1 MNNLELTFIIFC
13 MDLNKI
19 YEDILISEL
28 IVARGCTEPIA
39 LALAGAKVFETLK
52 IIPKK
57 IEAYISGNI
66 IKNVQGVII
75 PKTHNKKGA
84 IPAIL
89 AGLIV
94 GSTKNELDILND
106 FKDEN
111 IELLNKL
118 IKDEIVTI
126 NLAKSCKNLYIKL
139 IAKYED
145 QTATIIIEDFHNNFT
160 YMELNG
166 KVLYS
171 KKDAIKRKKE
181 QYNLLNIESIY
192 NFALNNNLERI
203 KPYLKRQID
212 YNYAIAKEGIKNKY
226 GSEIGKIILN
236 HSKNSLKEKAKALTS
251 AASDARMGGCNLPV
265 VIISGSGNQGITT
278 SVPLVVY
285 SQELNLDEDTLLR
298 GLTLSD
304 LVALEEKKDI
314 GRLSAFCGAIS
325 AGIAASSGIAFMLD
339 HSLDAISHTIING
352 LALASGIICDGAKA
366 SCAGK
371 IALALE
377 SGILGYEMY
386 KNNSNINS
394 GDGIIKESCDTTIQS
409 VGRLA
414 KKGMK
419 KTDKEILSIMIEK

>member
-1 MNNLELTFIIFC
+1 

>member
-1 MNNLELTFIIFC
+1 

-160 YMELNG
+160 YVELNG

-285 SQELNLDEDTLLR
+285 SQELNLDEDTLFR